1 MQPLPPPPQNTQY
14 LVGGQHGRQRRT
26 LAEGEGPEGEGRD
39 EKAGTGERKGKKLVT
54 LFDFLCLREQAMGS
68 ILGVL

>member
-1 MQPLPPPPQNTQY
+1 MA
-14 LVGGQHGRQRRT
+14 GS
-26 LAEGEGPEGEGRD
+26 AEPWQKVKGPREKVET